1 MEQGLG
7 LVGAGVEG
15 FSYSRQWGIMKNV
28 TPEDDVVNGDVTLA
42 RDVDSG
48 SNDNHPRVASLGSN
62 YRDLQSLPAEQIL
75 VQKLL
80 SITLQVTNSM
90 I

>member
-48 SNDNHPRVASLGSN
+48 SDDDHPGVASL
-62 YRDLQSLPAEQIL
+62 
-75 VQKLL
+75 
-80 SITLQVTNSM
+80 
-90 I
+90 